1 MWLEEAH
8 MPGDPNVCRE
18 HAKRCWALASE
29 TKNPALKD
37 SLVDLAQRWA
47 RLAVDLEFTRD
58 LMAEW
63 ADNPDRAER
72 AETATTGRLGS
83 RFHLG

>member
-1 MWLEEAH
+1 

-47 RLAVDLEFTRD
+47 RLAVDLQFTRD
-58 LMAEW
+58 LMAVW
-63 ADNPDRAER
+63 AAEPDTAQR
-72 AETATTGRLGS
+72 ATTRRLGS

>member
-29 TKNPALKD
+29 TQNPVLQR
-37 SLVDLAQRWA
+37 SLTDIAQTWA
-47 RLAVDLEFTRD
+47 RLAVDLDATRALIAALD
-58 LMAEW
+58 E
-63 ADNPDRAER
+63 DTPKKD
-72 AETATTGRLGS
+72 TG
-83 RFHLG
+83 

>member
-47 RLAVDLEFTRD
+47 RLAVDLQFTRD
-58 LMAEW
+58 FMAEW
-63 ADNPDRAER
+63 AAKPDTAQR
-72 AETATTGRLGS
+72 ATTRKLG
-83 RFHLG
+83 

>member
-29 TKNPALKD
+29 TTNPALKD
-37 SLVDLAQRWA
+37 NLVDLAQRWA
-47 RLAVDLEFTRD
+47 RLAVDLQVTRD
-58 LMAEW
+58 LMAEC
-63 ADNPDRAER
+63 AAKPDTAQR
-72 AETATTGRLGS
+72 ATTGRLG
-83 RFHLG
+83 

>member
-18 HAKRCWALASE
+18 HAKRCWALASD

-63 ADNPDRAER
+63 ADKPDTPKGDDRK
-72 AETATTGRLGS
+72 TG
-83 RFHLG
+83 